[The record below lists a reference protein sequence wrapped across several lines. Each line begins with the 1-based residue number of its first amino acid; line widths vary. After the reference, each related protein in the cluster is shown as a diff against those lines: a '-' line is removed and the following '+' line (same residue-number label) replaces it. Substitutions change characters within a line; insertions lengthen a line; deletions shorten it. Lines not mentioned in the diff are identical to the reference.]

1 MGGGSDFHGFY
12 TKHGGAVISTAI
24 DKYIYVIIKERFDDE
39 IVLNWRKK
47 EIVNN
52 VQDIEHELIRE
63 AMKRTGVLSGVEIT
77 TLADIPSEGSG
88 LGSSSSVLVGLLHA
102 LYLYKGVAVD
112 AERLAREASEIEI
125 DILKKPIGKQDQYI
139 AAYGGLQH
147 IIFNKDESV
156 SVRQLTVG
164 ANGSGSL
171 FSDHIMLFFT
181 GITRSSS
188 NILEEQKSNIA
199 SKEKI
204 LIHLTGKTEEIARA
218 IEKRDWE
225 FLGQSLD
232 ESWTLKK
239 KLASGITNPAINKMY
254 SDAKKAGAWG
264 GKIAGAGG
272 GGFLLL
278 IVPVEK
284 KEAIRRSLCKFKELR
299 VSLEQDGSK
308 AIFNFRR
315 SKSN

>member
-1 MGGGSDFHGFY
+1 
-12 TKHGGAVISTAI
+12 
-24 DKYIYVIIKERFDDE
+24 
-39 IVLNWRKK
+39 
-47 EIVNN
+47 
-52 VQDIEHELIRE
+52 
-63 AMKRTGVLSGVEIT
+63 MKRTGVLSGVEIT

-147 IIFNKDESV
+147 IIFNKDDSV
-156 SVRQLTVG
+156 SVKQLSIGT
-164 ANGSGSL
+164 NGSGSL
-171 FSDHIMLFFT
+171 FSEHIMLFFT

-188 NILEEQKSNIA
+188 NILEEQKNNIA

-204 LIHLTGKTEEIARA
+204 LIHLAGKTEEIARV
-218 IEKRDWE
+218 IERNDWK

-278 IVPVEK
+278 IVPGEK
-284 KEAIRRSLCKFKELR
+284 KEAIRRSMCKFKELR
-299 VSLEQDGSK
+299 INLEQDGSK
-308 AIFNFRR
+308 AIFNYRR
-315 SKSN
+315 SNPS